1 MVDLLGGGCGSAS
14 LQDLRVRCS
23 ASKQAVHVLRF
34 CVAECRERVFRKDFK
49 VDPAEI
55 QTIEQQLVTLM
66 NGEAPDGWVFEDVQE
81 TFVVDD
87 TGRGQW
93 VPSAKVAAMA
103 AKRKKNA
110 G

>member
-1 MVDLLGGGCGSAS
+1 MGGCGSAS
-14 LQDLRVRCS
+14 LRYLCVRCS
-23 ASKQAVHVLRF
+23 AGTQQQTSCACTKVL
-34 CVAECRERVFRKDFK
+34 CAECRERVFRKDFK